1 MRISVVSGVLWTL
14 NNAIHGSPE
23 VINRLQ
29 EKGKRVYFLTN
40 NSTKTRAGFLEKAQ
54 KLGFNITE
62 ETILS
67 TAYATAQYLKQRQFN
82 KKVFLVG
89 SSGIADELRTVG
101 IEVANSPGP
110 DVIQTNYHDI
120 FTNEFRVDPDVG
132 AVVVGFDEHISF
144 PKLMKAATYLAN
156 PDVLFIGTNTDERF
170 PSKIGVVPGSGTMVR
185 AVETCSERKATV
197 MGKPNPSICEH
208 LIVSKQIVPDR
219 TLMIGDRCNTDILL
233 GANCGFHTLLV
244 GTGVHRLHEVHA
256 WRKSND
262 DNDQKLVPDVY
273 IHKLG
278 DLLSHLD

>member
-1 MRISVVSGVLWTL
+1 M
-14 NNAIHGSPE
+14 NNAIHGSPD

-40 NSTKTRAGFLEKAQ
+40 NSTKTRSGFLEKAH
-54 KLGFNITE
+54 KLGYNITE

-89 SSGIADELRTVG
+89 SSGIADELRSVG
-101 IEVANSPGP
+101 IEVSNSPGP
-110 DVIQTNYHDI
+110 DVITTNYHDI

-144 PKLMKAATYLAN
+144 PKLMKAATYLSN

-185 AVETCSERKATV
+185 AVETCSERKATI
-197 MGKPNPSICEH
+197 MGKPNPLICEH
-208 LIVSKQIVPDR
+208 LIATEQILPSR

-233 GANCGFHTLLV
+233 GANCGFQTLMV

-256 WRKSND
+256 WRKSKDEND
-262 DNDQKLVPDVY
+262 HKLVPDIYV
-273 IHKLG
+273 HKLG
-278 DLLSHLD
+278 DLLPHLE